1 MVTTIYLVRHAHSV
15 YSLDEVNR
23 PLSEEGFKDASQVSY
38 AMNKEQID
46 IVVSS
51 PYKRAIQTV
60 EGIASHIRKEV
71 VLQPAFRERK
81 LSEEPLEN
89 FEDALRK
96 VWSDEGFFWDG
107 GESNITAR
115 QRGILG
121 IHHILEQYKG
131 KRIVIGTHG
140 NIMTLIMSAYDP
152 RYDFHFWRDLDM
164 PDIYQLTFEEK
175 DLIGIKRIWTPS

>member
-15 YSLDEVNR
+15 YSPDEVNR
-23 PLSEEGFKDASQVSY
+23 PLSKQGIKDARKVSD

-60 EGIASHIRKEV
+60 ERVAHHIRKDVE
-71 VLQPAFRERK
+71 LQPAFRERK

-89 FEDALRK
+89 FENALRK
-96 VWSDEGFFWDG
+96 VWSDEFFYWGG
-107 GESNITAR
+107 GESNLTAR
-115 QRGILG
+115 QRGIDG
-121 IHHILEQYKG
+121 IHHLLEQYKG
-131 KRIVIGTHG
+131 KKIVIGTHG

-152 RYDFHFWRDLDM
+152 CYDYQFWRKLEM
-164 PDIYQLTFEEK
+164 PDIYRLTFAEK
-175 DLIGIKRIWTPS
+175 DLIEIKRM